1 MEENALTETG
11 GEWLGLVSLLLA
23 DSLLSMLSVS
33 LVFSPG
39 ARPWLGVQA
48 STGPPGPPASAEEA
62 SQEGAAPL
70 PRPQSSACR
79 Y

>member
-48 STGPPGPPASAEEA
+48 NTGPPGPPASTPLPPT
-62 SQEGAAPL
+62 APL
-70 PRPQSSACR
+70 FSSMSKLALH
-79 Y
+79 

>member
-33 LVFSPG
+33 LVFSPVTT
-39 ARPWLGVQA
+39 LGLQA
-48 STGPPGPPASAEEA
+48 AMGTPGTLGP
-62 SQEGAAPL
+62 
-70 PRPQSSACR
+70 
-79 Y
+79 

>member
-33 LVFSPG
+33 LVSLVFSPG
-39 ARPWLGVQA
+39 ARLGVQA
-48 STGPPGPPASAEEA
+48 STGPPGPAPSPTP
-62 SQEGAAPL
+62 AAPL
-70 PRPQSSACR
+70 FSSR
-79 Y
+79 SKLVLH